1 MAIDLALVTGT
12 GAAAAVVGVALVV
25 AARLWR
31 AVVEQRIEQ
40 REIALARIRQM
51 LARAAFTGALPPA
64 IEPAPAPA
72 QVRMAL
78 EELVA
83 RADGATANALRAA
96 AGALL
101 EHAAIKWKPV
111 DRSRHASTIESDH
124 FSEVLAVPP
133 KRKMI

>member
-12 GAAAAVVGVALVV
+12 GAAAAMVGVVVVV
-25 AARLWR
+25 AARMWR
-31 AVVEQRIEQ
+31 AVVERRMERRDIS
-40 REIALARIRQM
+40 LARIRQT

-78 EELVA
+78 EELMA
-83 RADGATANALRAA
+83 RADGATADALRAA

-101 EHAAIKWKPV
+101 A
-111 DRSRHASTIESDH
+111 RRR
-124 FSEVLAVPP
+124 L
-133 KRKMI
+133 